1 MKHRTP
7 LRKRLLCFLLTGII
21 VGITPLSVSTETLEE
36 IQAYQDQ
43 LQSENQELQTKLN
56 SLRQDEAQKQEYQD
70 TSQQQIDVVQKQI
83 LTTREN
89 INDLNTSIQELTLKL
104 DKSLEAVQDTIDQFK
119 SRLVVLYT
127 AGNVSTLEILLDSES
142 LSEFTTR
149 MTLLEN
155 MTAHYQT
162 MIDTLEEYIQSTQA
176 DRDQVQAEKGQV
188 SHSDHAGGQAGRA
201 GRSPAE
207 EAVLDLT
214 PFGRF
219 SVSA

>member
-1 MKHRTP
+1 
-7 LRKRLLCFLLTGII
+7 
-21 VGITPLSVSTETLEE
+21 
-36 IQAYQDQ
+36 
-43 LQSENQELQTKLN
+43 
-56 SLRQDEAQKQEYQD
+56 
-70 TSQQQIDVVQKQI
+70 
-83 LTTREN
+83 
-89 INDLNTSIQELTLKL
+89 
-104 DKSLEAVQDTIDQFK
+104 
-119 SRLVVLYT
+119 
-127 AGNVSTLEILLDSES
+127 
-142 LSEFTTR
+142 
-149 MTLLEN
+149 

-219 SVSA
+219 SVSAWFTALLMGILGIKEWILPDPGEPQS